1 MPLRVGPK
9 GPMVGVRCSGAMVPI
24 GPSCYAVVIRSS
36 TPNGSLKLACRKP
49 TPIGSLALFQKPKRS
64 CLKPDAPCFHFSK
77 VSCLPKA
84 IPLDQLGTITTRIN
98 NLNLGSH
105 IMSKIFNSLCAAAAL
120 MFAATPAFAHVSLEK
135 SESPRG
141 KSYKAVLKVPHGCKG
156 EPTHTVRV
164 EIPEGFIGVKP
175 MPKAGWTIKT
185 TRGAYA
191 QSYGFYHGPLSEG
204 VKEIVWSGGNLPDD
218 YYDEFVASGFIAR
231 EITADTLYFKVVQ
244 ECTKGEERWV
254 EIPDVGVDAHD
265 LKAPAAVLK
274 IADSGEAGEHDH
286 GHNHGDDKA
295 SAEAGS
301 VKIGTLEIADAFTRA
316 TAEGAKVGA
325 GYLTIRN
332 TGTAA
337 DTLLSV
343 DTPVAA
349 RGEIHDMSMTD
360 EGVMQMRRLA
370 DGIEIPAGGSV
381 ELKPGGKHLML
392 MDLKE
397 PLKAGT
403 TVTLKLI
410 FKSGATGE
418 VQLPVRPLG
427 GGDGGHSHH

>member
-1 MPLRVGPK
+1 
-9 GPMVGVRCSGAMVPI
+9 
-24 GPSCYAVVIRSS
+24 
-36 TPNGSLKLACRKP
+36 
-49 TPIGSLALFQKPKRS
+49 
-64 CLKPDAPCFHFSK
+64 
-77 VSCLPKA
+77 VSYQPKA
-84 IPLDQLGTITTRIN
+84 ILQDQLGTITTRIS
-98 NLNLGSH
+98 NLNFGSL
-105 IMSKIFNSLCAAAAL
+105 IMSKIFKPLCTAAAL
-120 MFAATPAFAHVSLEK
+120 MLAATPAFAHVSLEK
-135 SESPRG
+135 GESPRG
-141 KSYKAVLKVPHGCKG
+141 KSYKAVLKIPHGCKG

-204 VKEIVWSGGNLPDD
+204 VKEIVWSGGDLPDD

-231 EITADTLYFKVVQ
+231 EITADALYFKVVQ
-244 ECTKGEERWV
+244 ECANGEEKWV
-254 EIPDVGVDAHD
+254 DIPDAGVDSHD

-274 IADSGEAGEHDH
+274 IADAGDAGEHDH
-286 GHNHGDDKA
+286 GHNHGAGAGTDHDHKHGDDKA
-295 SAEAGS
+295 SAETGS
-301 VKIGTLEIADAFTRA
+301 VKIGTLEIEGAFSRA

-343 DTPVAA
+343 ETPVAA
-349 RGEIHDMSMTD
+349 RGEIHDMGMTD
-360 EGVMQMRRLA
+360 EGVMRMRRLA
-370 DGIEIPAGGSV
+370 EGIEIPAGGSV

-427 GGDGGHSHH
+427 GGDGGHDHH